1 MVCTHSTVFVLKN
14 LSKSCWCAKNFSW
27 LQSFTRTTRHHFSGQ
42 WNPHY
47 LWRSGS
53 GVQSRAKQQ
62 HFETG
67 WLGCPPFYAMLV
79 IIDEQKLGKAVFVFN
94 WNLKTNLLYILRIQT
109 TSFLQKIVNT
119 VAVLALCWIS
129 CVLLQKR
136 LESSTLIHFATN
148 FALLLF

>member
-1 MVCTHSTVFVLKN
+1 MLTPVKMVCTHFTVFVCQNISRICQSHADEQKN
-14 LSKSCWCAKNFSW
+14 CSW
-27 LQSFTRTTRHHFSGQ
+27 LQSFTRTTRHHFSGH

-79 IIDEQKLGKAVFVFN
+79 IIDEQKLGKAVYVFN
-94 WNLKTNLLYILRIQT
+94 
-109 TSFLQKIVNT
+109 
-119 VAVLALCWIS
+119 
-129 CVLLQKR
+129 
-136 LESSTLIHFATN
+136 
-148 FALLLF
+148 

>member
-1 MVCTHSTVFVLKN
+1 MLTPVKMVCTHFTVFVCQNISRICQSHADEQKN
-14 LSKSCWCAKNFSW
+14 CSW

-79 IIDEQKLGKAVFVFN
+79 IIDEQRSFP
-94 WNLKTNLLYILRIQT
+94 LKPENKFTVYTSISNPFILA
-109 TSFLQKIVNT
+109 K
-119 VAVLALCWIS
+119 
-129 CVLLQKR
+129 K
-136 LESSTLIHFATN
+136 
-148 FALLLF
+148 